1 MIVNSQVD
9 CGFIIRQMFKQF
21 IGWKFTLVA
30 VAVVIIVTTIWFV
43 NNLSEKI
50 QQEETKKV
58 ATWVQANQELLKVSP
73 DVNINLAT
81 EIIRTNTTIPII
93 LTDDHGKIIDHR
105 NLDSATVAA
114 NGNYLQNELND
125 FRKQHPPFIITI
137 DAKTNNYIYYGDSL
151 ILKQVRY
158 YPYIQLLVVTL
169 FIGIVLFALSS
180 TNRATQ
186 NLVWVGMAKETAH
199 QLGTPLSS
207 MEAWLEILKERE
219 EIVPMVTEMAK
230 DVDRLKL
237 ITDRFSKIGSVPN
250 LEERNIV
257 TQVASM
263 VGYIQKR
270 ASQKVQFR
278 LQSEEQEIVAMIS
291 PPLFDWV
298 VENLLKNA
306 LDAMEGKGEIN
317 VQIENHL
324 TYITIDVTDTGKGIP
339 KAYHDKI
346 FHPGFSTKKRGWGLG
361 LSLAKRIIQ
370 DYHKGRLSVKW
381 SEVNKGTTFRI
392 WLRK

>member
-1 MIVNSQVD
+1 M
-9 CGFIIRQMFKQF
+9 
-21 IGWKFTLVA
+21 
-30 VAVVIIVTTIWFV
+30 VIIVATIWFV

-50 QQEETKKV
+50 QHEEAKNV
-58 ATWVQANQELLKVSP
+58 ATWVEANREVLQASE
-73 DVNINLAT
+73 DANINLASVIVT
-81 EIIRTNTTIPII
+81 TNTTIPLI
-93 LTDDHGKIIDHR
+93 LTDDLGRIIDTR
-105 NLDSATVAA
+105 NMDSAKLANDTAYFGRQLAA
-114 NGNYLQNELND
+114 
-125 FRKQHPPFIITI
+125 FKKQHPPFIMAI
-137 DAKTNNYIYYGDSL
+137 DAKTNYYIYYGDSL

-158 YPYIQLLVVTL
+158 YPYIQLLVVAL

-207 MEAWLEILKERE
+207 MEAWLEILKDKE
-219 EIVPMVTEMAK
+219 ESLAIATELGK

-237 ITDRFSKIGSVPN
+237 ISERFSKIGSVPV
-250 LEERNIV
+250 LEEHNV
-257 TQVASM
+257 VEQVASM
-263 VGYIQKR
+263 VAYIRKR
-270 ASQKVQFR
+270 APQKVRFT
-278 LQSEEQEIVAMIS
+278 LQTAEQEVSAMIS

-306 LDAMEGKGEIN
+306 LDAMEGKGDIT
-317 VQIENHL
+317 VMIENHP

-339 KAYHDKI
+339 KSLQDKV
-346 FHPGFSTKKRGWGLG
+346 FNPGFSTKKRGWGLG

-370 DYHKGRLSVKW
+370 EYHKGRLTVKW

-392 WLRK
+392 LLRK

>member
-1 MIVNSQVD
+1 M
-9 CGFIIRQMFKQF
+9 
-21 IGWKFTLVA
+21 VA

-58 ATWVQANQELLKVSP
+58 ATWVEANQELLKASP
-73 DVNINLAT
+73 DANLNLAV

-93 LTDDHGKIIDHR
+93 LTDDHGNIIDHR
-105 NLDSATVAA
+105 NLDSAAVTA
-114 NGNYLQNELND
+114 NGNYLRNELND
-125 FRKQHPPFIITI
+125 FRKQHPPFIMAI

-158 YPYIQLLVVTL
+158 YPYIQLLVVAL

-207 MEAWLEILKERE
+207 MEAWLEILKEKE

-257 TQVASM
+257 EQVANM
-263 VGYIQKR
+263 VAYIRKR
-270 ASQKVQFR
+270 APQKVQFR
-278 LQSEEQEIVAMIS
+278 LQSEEREVVAMIS

-306 LDAMEGKGEIN
+306 LDAMEGTGEII

-324 TYITIDVTDTGKGIP
+324 AHITIDVTDTGKGIP
-339 KAYHDKI
+339 KTYHDKI

>member
-1 MIVNSQVD
+1 
-9 CGFIIRQMFKQF
+9 MFKQY
-21 IGWKFTLVA
+21 IGWKFTLIS

-43 NNLSEKI
+43 NSLTEKI
-50 QQEETKKV
+50 QQEESKKV
-58 ATWVQANQELLKVSP
+58 ATWVEAYRELLQSP
-73 DVNINLAT
+73 ADANLNLVG
-81 EIIRTNTTIPII
+81 EIITTNTTIPMIW
-93 LTDDHGKIIDHR
+93 TDDHGKIIDSR
-105 NLDSATVAA
+105 NFDSSRILSQSD
-114 NGNYLQNELND
+114 YLEEQLAS
-125 FRKQHPPFIITI
+125 FKKQHPPFIMAI
-137 DAKTNNYIYYGDSL
+137 DANSNSYIYYGDSL
-151 ILKQVRY
+151 ILKQIRY
-158 YPYIQLLVVTL
+158 YPYIQLLVVAL

-207 MEAWLEILKERE
+207 MEAWLEILKEKE
-219 EIVPMVTEMAK
+219 ENEPLANELAK
-230 DVDRLKL
+230 DVSRLKL
-237 ITDRFSKIGSVPN
+237 ISDRFSKIGSVPN
-250 LEERNIV
+250 LEECNL
-257 TQVASM
+257 VAQIDNM
-263 VGYIQKR
+263 VAYIRKR
-270 ASQKVQFR
+270 APQKVTLS
-278 LQSEEQEIVAMIS
+278 LQSAEQEVSAMIS

-306 LDAMEGKGEIN
+306 LDAMEGKGSIT
-317 VQIENHL
+317 VVIENHPAH
-324 TYITIDVTDTGKGIP
+324 ITVDVTDTGKGIP
-339 KAYHDKI
+339 KAFHDKI

>member
-1 MIVNSQVD
+1 MWLYLNK
-9 CGFIIRQMFKQF
+9 QMFKQY
-21 IGWKFTLVA
+21 IGWKFTLIS

-43 NNLSEKI
+43 NNLTEKI

-58 ATWVQANQELLKVSP
+58 ATWVEAYRELLQASP
-73 DVNINLAT
+73 DANLNLVG
-81 EIIRTNTTIPII
+81 EIITTNTTIPMI

-105 NLDSATVAA
+105 NFDSSKFVGQSGYLDEQLSS
-114 NGNYLQNELND
+114 
-125 FRKQHPPFIITI
+125 FKKQHPPFIMAI
-137 DAKTNNYIYYGDSL
+137 DAHSNSYIYYGDSL
-151 ILKQVRY
+151 ILKQIRY
-158 YPYIQLLVVTL
+158 YPYIQLLVVAL
-169 FIGIVLFALSS
+169 FIGIVLFALST

-207 MEAWLEILKERE
+207 MEAWLEILKEKE
-219 EIVPMVTEMAK
+219 ENAPLANELAK
-230 DVDRLKL
+230 DVNRLKL
-237 ITDRFSKIGSVPN
+237 ISDRFSKIGSVPN
-250 LEERNIV
+250 LEECNIV
-257 TQVASM
+257 AQIDNMVA
-263 VGYIQKR
+263 YIRKR
-270 ASQKVQFR
+270 APQKVTLS
-278 LQSEEQEIVAMIS
+278 LQSAEQEVSAMIS

-306 LDAMEGKGEIN
+306 LDAMEGKGSIT
-317 VQIENHL
+317 VVIENHPAH
-324 TYITIDVTDTGKGIP
+324 ITVDVTDTGKGIP
-339 KAYHDKI
+339 KAFHDKI